1 MLKDVKVKKETPQEH
16 DAIIKHALLQKQNV
30 TNQRRRINAMRRR

>member
-30 TNQRRRINAMRRR
+30 VNQRRRNYVLRRR

>member
-1 MLKDVKVKKETPQEH
+1 MLKDVKVKKEIPQEH

-30 TNQRRRINAMRRR
+30 VNQRRRNHVLRRR

>member
-1 MLKDVKVKKETPQEH
+1 MLKDVKVKKEIPQEH
-16 DAIIKHALLQKQNV
+16 DAIIKHVLLQKQNV